1 MPSLISHPDC
11 LPGVIVVVD
20 ATLVP
25 TERGCR
31 ATFSAFGAVEHIV
44 MPPVEADRGR
54 FDDLWRTTCF
64 EIFWQPEGGSYYR
77 EFNLSPSTRWACY
90 DFDDF
95 RAGMRNAPAD
105 VFIDVT
111 TTFDTITLT
120 ADIVSDLP
128 RPARVALNAI
138 FEQDGINRYWALA
151 FAPGAPEFH
160 SPVCRVLSIPA

>member
-1 MPSLISHPDC
+1 MSLLVSHPDC
-11 LPGVIVVVD
+11 RPGVIVMIE
-20 ATLVP
+20 ATIVP
-25 TERGCR
+25 TARGCH
-31 ATFSAFGAVEHIV
+31 ATFSAFGAVEHV
-44 MPPVEADRGR
+44 FMPRVEADRGR

-64 EIFWQPEGGSYYR
+64 EIFWQPEDGTAYR

-95 RAGMRNAPAD
+95 RVGMRHAPAE
-105 VFIDVT
+105 VMIDVT

-138 FEQDGINRYWALA
+138 IEEDGVNGFWALA
-151 FAPGAPEFH
+151 FAPGAPDFH
-160 SPVCRVLSIPA
+160 RVDCRTLRVAA